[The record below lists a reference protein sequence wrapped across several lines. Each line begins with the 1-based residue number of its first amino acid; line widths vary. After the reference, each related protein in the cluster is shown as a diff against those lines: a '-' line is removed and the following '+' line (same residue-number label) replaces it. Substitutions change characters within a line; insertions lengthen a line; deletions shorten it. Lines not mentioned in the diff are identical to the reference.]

1 MNWFHSL
8 SFKRKLQIGCYAIV
22 LAFSLVMLL
31 ALSFAGVALVKTLLF
46 LAVLIAGSYPLI
58 HRLERELT
66 SSIEDV
72 SNLALGIAKGDFS
85 ARVEVNSTDTLG
97 ELSRSFNKMMDKLKE
112 ILQETSIIARHVADS
127 SREMNRKNNDM
138 EIVMN
143 QVNVS
148 AQELAAGANQI
159 SEEISSVS
167 IATKDIENKVVNYA
181 RSTREMNERSE
192 TMRHLV
198 EQGKAAVNSQSQGMK
213 RNVEATAT
221 VASTIERLA
230 EQAAGISNITK
241 AISEIAEQTN
251 LLSLN
256 ASIEAARAGE
266 HGLGFAVV
274 AQEVRKLAEEASKS
288 TKEVFTLVRH
298 IEEGIRHAVASI
310 ATNEDIVRN
319 QTVLIGE
326 TERIFTHIVD
336 GMQFVS
342 GQIHSFVAESDQ
354 MLESAQQISQTMEN
368 ISAITEQ
375 SAAGTQEVS
384 ASMNEQIAAV
394 KETVQ
399 QSEQMNRMV
408 TKLQQT
414 IQIFKL

>member
-8 SFKRKLQIGCYAIV
+8 SFKRKLQIGCYSIV
-22 LAFSLVMLL
+22 LAFSIVMLL
-31 ALSFAGVALVKTLLF
+31 ALSFAGVALVKTLLL

-58 HRLERELT
+58 NRLERALT

-97 ELSRSFNKMMDKLKE
+97 ELCRSFNKMMDKLKE
-112 ILQETSIIARHVADS
+112 ILQETSNIARHVSES

-138 EIVMN
+138 QIVMN

-181 RSTREMNERSE
+181 RSTREMSERSE
-192 TMRHLV
+192 TMRQLV
-198 EQGKAAVNSQSQGMK
+198 DQGKNAVNSQNQGMK
-213 RNVEATAT
+213 RNVEASAT

-230 EQAAGISNITK
+230 EQTAGISNITK

-298 IEEGIRHAVASI
+298 IEEGIQQAVASI
-310 ATNEDIVRN
+310 TTNEEIVRN

-336 GMQFVS
+336 GIQFIA
-342 GQIHSFVAESDQ
+342 GQIHSFVSESDQ

-394 KETVQ
+394 KEMVQ
-399 QSEQMNRMV
+399 QSEQMTQMV
-408 TKLQQT
+408 SKLQQT
-414 IQIFKL
+414 VQIFKL